1 MILWMFLGLAGL
13 VFAAGVTRLGWQV
26 IQRARERGTYRPGA
40 DLIALTALVPVAL
53 FSVYPYLGDRLVGA
67 GDSYHY
73 ALQAADFVTQ
83 ARAGVMPVFVGQ
95 SDYAFNGNIHTL
107 RTAPYYTHLTG
118 LLDFATRHRLSF
130 VRLQNLTVTV
140 TAVLAAW
147 AAYGACLY
155 GAGGLRL
162 VSVLLA
168 AIYVLGPAI
177 VRPLALNDMFATYM
191 AAPWLVLSW
200 CGLGK
205 ILQREGGIF
214 AHLLAAGALAVT
226 WYAHSPIAAWLS
238 LAWVISQSLYAIRG
252 PNNGAHWKSL
262 VSAGLL
268 FAGIG
273 AYAFASIFSLGPG
286 APAVVDDSF
295 YGYSTDSLLQ
305 ELRAGFLPFVF
316 APTVSGIQLGWIT
329 WLLLIGAGGI
339 ALVRRNTGV
348 LLLLVVIAL
357 FLPYLIPT
365 PAVSELFW
373 RALPTKLVVLTNWPT
388 QRLCP
393 LLGAGIVVAFSIA
406 GRAWGGCTAP
416 AYRFLCLAL
425 GSGVVW
431 SAIEVAAVHRR
442 SGVAKLEPA
451 VYRRLLAP
459 ENLTLTRSS
468 YALFRRV
475 PPYFTQ
481 GWTDPEFES
490 RLLDSTG
497 SLIQENSA
505 AVQAAADPLPA
516 EPIGEVRRLN
526 LSGPREYL
534 LVFGFAHPEL
544 TGEITIQGP
553 GIGRAYTLPRS
564 GESLAFGAE
573 KESAKAIP
581 IWLREPGA
589 HQLTIT
595 SSVKDATVQALPISR
610 ETLPVQILGQTP
622 YRATVQASASGSL
635 ETPHVY
641 LEGYAATVNGHPAAV
656 GQSRNGLVTIPVST
670 GKSEVVL
677 TYPGPSFLRIAW
689 WVSLASLGLWPWL
702 LVRCVREPPGR
713 AAMPAPDRSTGN
725 GPALQQA

>member
-1 MILWMFLGLAGL
+1 MILRMLLGLAGL
-13 VFAAGVTRLGWQV
+13 VFVAGVIRLCRQV
-26 IQRARERGTYRPGA
+26 TQYARERGLCRRGL
-40 DLIALTALVPVAL
+40 DLLALVALVPLAL

-83 ARAGVMPVFVGQ
+83 TRAGIMPVFVGQ

-118 LLDFATRHRLSF
+118 LIDFVTRHRFSY

-155 GAGGLRL
+155 GSGGLRL
-162 VSVLLA
+162 VSGLLA
-168 AIYVLGPAI
+168 AIYVLSPAI
-177 VRPLALNDMFATYM
+177 VRPLAMNDMFATYM

-205 ILQREGGIF
+205 ILQRESGIF
-214 AHLLAAGALAVT
+214 AHLLAAGAIAVT

-238 LAWVISQSLYAIRG
+238 LAWVISQSLDAIRG
-252 PNNGAHWKSL
+252 LDDDAHWKSL
-262 VSAGLL
+262 VAAGLL

-273 AYAFASIFSLGPG
+273 AYALASIFSLGPG
-286 APAVVDDSF
+286 APAVVDESF
-295 YGYSTDSLLQ
+295 YGYSTDSLRQ
-305 ELRAGFLPFVF
+305 ELRTGFLPFVF
-316 APTVSGIQLGWIT
+316 SPAGSGIQLGWAT
-329 WLLLIGAGGI
+329 WVLLIGSGGI

-348 LLLLVVIAL
+348 LLLLVVLAL

-373 RALPTKLVVLTNWPT
+373 RALPAKLVVQTNWPT

-406 GRAWGGCTAP
+406 CRAWGGFGAP

-425 GSGVVW
+425 GCGLAW
-431 SAIEVAAVHRR
+431 SAIEVSAVHRR
-442 SGVAKLEPA
+442 AGVAKLEPT

-475 PPYFTQ
+475 SPYFTH

-490 RLLDSTG
+490 RLLDSAG
-497 SLIQENSA
+497 NLVQENSA
-505 AVQAAADPLPA
+505 AVQAAANPPAA
-516 EPIGEVRRLN
+516 EPIGKVHTLS
-526 LSGPREYL
+526 LSGPQEYL
-534 LVFGFAHPEL
+534 LGFGFAHPEL
-544 TGEITIQGP
+544 AGEVTIQGP

-573 KESAKAIP
+573 KESAKTIP

-589 HQLTIT
+589 QQLTIT
-595 SSVKDATVQALPISR
+595 SSVKDATIQVWPISR

-622 YRATVQASASGSL
+622 YRAAVQASASGSL

-641 LEGYAATVNGHPAAV
+641 LQGYAATVNGHPVAV
-656 GQSRNGLVTIPVST
+656 GQSRNGLVTVPVSA

-677 TYPGPSFLRIAW
+677 TYPGPGFLRIAW
-689 WVSLASLGLWPWL
+689 WVSVGSFALWPWL
-702 LVRCVREPPGR
+702 LVRCQRGRLRRDATKAPGH
-713 AAMPAPDRSTGN
+713 STGS
-725 GPALQQA
+725 GTALQQA